1 MKMKVVLD
9 GGLKSCCTTYPPEF
23 VLEFLQERMDGDVD
37 VQVIDSEK
45 EDWTPDH
52 LASVAI
58 EYFGESAFPLI
69 YIKGKLSVIGSLP
82 DTETLIQIMH
92 SEENRE
98 ITESEIIEAAKK
110 YGLLHDKNEN

>member
-1 MKMKVVLD
+1 MNITVVLN

-23 VLEFLQERMDGDVD
+23 VLEFLQERMDDD
-37 VQVIDSEK
+37 IEVQVIDSEK
-45 EDWTPDH
+45 ENWTPNR
-52 LASVAI
+52 LASTAI

-69 YIKGKLSVIGSLP
+69 YIKGKLAVIGSLP

-92 SEENRE
+92 SGKNRE

-110 YGLLHDKNEN
+110 YGLFHDKNEN